1 MKKRFSPLTKLLILL
16 IRLYQ
21 ITLSPWLG
29 KACRYTPTCSNY
41 GLEALEKY
49 GAFKGGWLTFKR
61 VLSCNPWGGSGYD
74 PVPVI
79 AVVVMLALPATGF
92 SQEKQNNFE
101 ISKSIDIYN
110 SLLRELNLNYVDE
123 IDPAELNEIAIDAM
137 LNELDPYTVFIP
149 ESEIETYKL
158 MTTGEY
164 GGIGAIIQY
173 DGEYTRISDPY
184 EGWPA
189 QKAGLKAGDVIL
201 SVNGVDTHKKAT
213 DQVSELLKG
222 QPGTEVTLKIKR
234 YNVEKPIE
242 FTLKREKVKIDNI
255 PYATVFDNG
264 IGYVNFSSFTKNAAN
279 EMRQHLLDMKK
290 DHDLKGFIIDL
301 RGNGGGLLNEAVDIV
316 NFFIPKGKPVVSTK
330 GKSQHAGSVFSTS
343 NQPIDEQLPLA
354 ILVDG
359 GSASASEILSGAI
372 QDYDRG
378 VVIGQR
384 TFGKGL
390 VQNIL
395 PLSYNTQMKVTVAK
409 YYIPSGRCIQEI
421 DYSKKGKRKVE
432 SGKLEDDTL
441 HSQDTLGKPFKTTAG
456 RTVYEGHGIMPD
468 VKVTPSKYAM
478 VTAYLY
484 AKNYIFDYAT
494 KYAYEHPSIA
504 SAKTFKI
511 DDATYADFMKFVK
524 DKGFT
529 YTTESEK
536 KLIEFK
542 KLAKEDGY
550 LESISTQIDALERQ
564 LKADKENDLLKNRDD
579 IEDLL
584 RIEIVGRYYYQVGR
598 IEASLEND
606 PELKEAF
613 NILLN
618 PSQYESILKP

>member
-1 MKKRFSPLTKLLILL
+1 MKNTIIAIIISMLLPTML
-16 IRLYQ
+16 I
-21 ITLSPWLG
+21 G
-29 KACRYTPTCSNY
+29 
-41 GLEALEKY
+41 
-49 GAFKGGWLTFKR
+49 
-61 VLSCNPWGGSGYD
+61 
-74 PVPVI
+74 
-79 AVVVMLALPATGF
+79 
-92 SQEKQNNFE
+92 QEKQNNFE

-123 IDPAELNEIAIDAM
+123 INPAELNEAAIDAM
-137 LNELDPYTVFIP
+137 LQGLDPYTVFIP

-189 QKAGLKAGDVIL
+189 QKAGLQAGDAIL
-201 SVNGVDTHKKAT
+201 SVNGVDTHKKPT

-222 QPGTEVTLKIKR
+222 QPGTEVNIKVRR
-234 YNVEKPIE
+234 YGSEKPIE
-242 FTLKREKVKIDNI
+242 FTLKREKVKINNI

-264 IGYVNFSSFTKNAAN
+264 IGYVAFNSFTKDAAN
-279 EMRQHLLDMKK
+279 EMKQHLLDMKK
-290 DHDLKGFIIDL
+290 NHALKGFIIDL
-301 RGNGGGLLNEAVDIV
+301 RGNGGGLMNEAVDIV
-316 NFFIPKGKPVVSTK
+316 NLFIPKGKPVVSTK
-330 GKSQHAGSVFSTS
+330 GKSQQAGSVYSTNS
-343 NQPIDEQLPLA
+343 QPVDEQIPLA

-395 PLSYNTQMKVTVAK
+395 PLSYNTQMKVTIAK

-421 DYSKKGKRKVE
+421 DYSKKGKQKTE
-432 SGKLEDDTL
+432 TL
-441 HSQDTLGKPFKTTAG
+441 NSNLSPLTSQDTLGKPFRTAAG

-468 VKVTPSKYAM
+468 VKIEPRKYAT

-484 AKNYIFDYAT
+484 AKNFIFDYAT
-494 KYAYEHPSIA
+494 KYVHEHKSIA
-504 SAKTFKI
+504 PAKEFKI
-511 DDATYADFMKFVK
+511 DDATYNDFMQFVK
-524 DKGFT
+524 DKKFS

-536 KLIEFK
+536 KLKELK
-542 KLAKEDGY
+542 KMAKEEGY
-550 LESISTQIDALERQ
+550 LESIQTQLDLLEKQ
-564 LKADKENDLLKNRDD
+564 LQDDKANDLVKNRRD
-579 IEDLL
+579 IEELL
-584 RIEIVGRYYYQVGR
+584 RLEIVGRYYYQVGR
-598 IEASLEND
+598 IIASLEND
-606 PELKEAF
+606 EDLEEAF
-613 NILLN
+613 KILLDKN
-618 PSQYESILKP
+618 RYQSILKP